1 MRRYE
6 TIVIVDPD
14 LGEEQRGTVFDKIRE
29 LIPHMGGLLVEFDE
43 WGGRKLAYEIK
54 KKQRGYYVRM
64 NYCGSGD
71 LVSEMERQFRIEDR
85 VMKYMTVLLDK
96 EADMERIQEAMTQ
109 SKAEAEA
116 AAAESKAK
124 AEAAA
129 AESKAKAE
137 AAEAE
142 SKAKAE
148 AEAESKVV
156 EAPET
161 PAATTAEEAP
171 AATEPETPPET
182 TESEAKKEE
191 A

>member
-14 LGEEQRGTVFDKIRE
+14 LGEEERGTVFDKIRE
-29 LIPHMGGLLVEFDE
+29 LIPQTGGLLVEFDE

-54 KKQRGYYVRM
+54 KKQRGYYVCI
-64 NYCGSGD
+64 NYCGGGD
-71 LVSEMERQFRIEDR
+71 LVSEMERQFRIDDR

-109 SKAEAEA
+109 SEAE
-116 AAAESKAK
+116 

-148 AEAESKVV
+148 AAAKASEVV
-156 EAPET
+156 ETPET
-161 PAATTAEEAP
+161 PTETTDEQVP
-171 AATEPETPPET
+171 AATEAETPPET

>member
-14 LGEEQRGTVFDKIRE
+14 LGEEERGTVFDKIRE
-29 LIPHMGGLLVEFDE
+29 LIPQTGGLLVEFDE

-54 KKQRGYYVRM
+54 KKQRGYYVCI

-71 LVSEMERQFRIEDR
+71 LVSEMERQFRIDDR

-109 SKAEAEA
+109 SEAEAEA

-129 AESKAKAE
+129 TASEVVDTPEPPIES
-137 AAEAE
+137 
-142 SKAKAE
+142 
-148 AEAESKVV
+148 
-156 EAPET
+156 
-161 PAATTAEEAP
+161 TTEEAP
-171 AATEPETPPET
+171 AATEPEMPPET

>member
-14 LGEEQRGTVFDKIRE
+14 LGEEERGTVFDKIRE
-29 LIPHMGGLLVEFDE
+29 LIPQTGGLLVEFDE
-43 WGGRKLAYEIK
+43 WGGRKMAYEIK
-54 KKQRGYYVRM
+54 KKQRGYYVCI
-64 NYCGSGD
+64 NYCGGGD
-71 LVSEMERQFRIEDR
+71 LVSEMERQFRIDDR

-109 SKAEAEA
+109 SE
-116 AAAESKAK
+116 
-124 AEAAA
+124 

-148 AEAESKVV
+148 AAAKASEVV
-156 EAPET
+156 ETPET
-161 PAATTAEEAP
+161 PTETTDEQVP
-171 AATEPETPPET
+171 AATEAETPPET

>member
-14 LGEEQRGTVFDKIRE
+14 LGEEERGTVFDKIRE
-29 LIPHMGGLLVEFDE
+29 LIPQTGGLLVEFDE
-43 WGGRKLAYEIK
+43 WGGRKMAYEIK
-54 KKQRGYYVRM
+54 KKQRGYYVCI
-64 NYCGSGD
+64 NYCGGGD
-71 LVSEMERQFRIEDR
+71 LVSEMERQFRIDDH

-109 SKAEAEA
+109 SEAEAEA

-129 AESKAKAE
+129 KASE
-137 AAEAE
+137 
-142 SKAKAE
+142 
-148 AEAESKVV
+148 VV
-156 EAPET
+156 ETPET
-161 PAATTAEEAP
+161 PTKTTVEEVP